1 MLRLSCIVHGSIYGR
16 FTGFHVNG
24 FLSCKTRGLH
34 RRDVTHILSKVSC
47 FYWNPF
53 ILVGYRNDRLFSHT
67 NPYISIVTQQR
78 RSSPMLIFRAWA
90 IYELSDFCIIFSMTS
105 TAFHFPWL
113 TSRTLHEKPTS
124 FTRPGHPTTIS
135 CKISVRRSK
144 IA

>member
-1 MLRLSCIVHGSIYGR
+1 MLRLSCVVHGSIYGR

-34 RRDVTHILSKVSC
+34 RRDVTHILCKVSC

-53 ILVGYRNDRLFSHT
+53 ILVGYRNDRLFPHI
-67 NPYISIVTQQR
+67 NPYISNVTQQR

-90 IYELSDFCIIFSMTS
+90 TYELSDFCIIFSMTS

-113 TSRTLHEKPTS
+113 TSRTLHKKPTS